1 MAEQK
6 QDKKKH
12 EETLVE
18 IEPVKQ
24 IEVETKDLVVSSKLF
39 IYVIIG
45 LLTYLIFLVIPEIFL
60 EAVFLSITPVL
71 AIFINCEWNF
81 GRKLLASLI
90 FPDSRYID
98 IFFTAD
104 LHCFAYTV
112 DCRPRP
118 RTLW

>member
-6 QDKKKH
+6 RKEH

-45 LLTYLIFLVIPEIFL
+45 LLTYLIFLVIPEINETIML
-60 EAVFLSITPVL
+60 AVPFNIL
-71 AIFINCEWNF
+71 
-81 GRKLLASLI
+81 
-90 FPDSRYID
+90 
-98 IFFTAD
+98 
-104 LHCFAYTV
+104 
-112 DCRPRP
+112 
-118 RTLW
+118 